1 MAHERQQNIKKRVDY
16 LKEAMMVMDLKDNK
30 EVKADDIIKAV
41 TQKVGFGKL
50 LAMRPKHGKECELTL
65 EGADACDMLE
75 DGLEIK
81 GQFFELR
88 RLEFT

>member
-1 MAHERQQNIKKRVDY
+1 V
-16 LKEAMMVMDLKDNK
+16 
-30 EVKADDIIKAV
+30 
-41 TQKVGFGKL
+41 
-50 LAMRPKHGKECELTL
+50 RPKHGKEYELTL
-65 EGADACDMLE
+65 EGADACDLLE